1 MSDGNATDSHG
12 QYRPFWGEC
21 RNLTLP
27 KGPNYTK
34 YSWRE
39 NLAQNRKNVLMKRAH
54 RFAVLCGVALA
65 AVMIGSP
72 AKGQSPPTG
81 TPATPAKAPAPRK
94 LAPGVVESA
103 PRTAKRR
110 KRPARHDVVEQVT
123 INDKFNWAKD
133 VHVPQQRLGVGIQ
146 VQAHADDVV
155 DVPQPD
161 GKMQRKLIWYM
172 VYSVTN
178 PGKTMH
184 PVQQPDGTYKAEFV
198 DQPIRFVPV
207 FNLEVHH
214 RLDENSPED
223 VHFKKVYTDRL
234 IPVALGPIGTRE
246 DRNRRFF
253 NTTEVS
259 DGKIAVG
266 KTVWGI
272 VTWEDVDPRTKWFS
286 VYVKG
291 LTNAYRWI
299 DTPGE
304 FTKKDFGQ
312 PEILTGRRLERK
324 ILKLNFW
331 RPSDEYFENEREIRY
346 GVPGRVDYEW
356 IYR

>member
-1 MSDGNATDSHG
+1 
-12 QYRPFWGEC
+12 
-21 RNLTLP
+21 
-27 KGPNYTK
+27 
-34 YSWRE
+34 
-39 NLAQNRKNVLMKRAH
+39 
-54 RFAVLCGVALA
+54 
-65 AVMIGSP
+65 MIGSP

-94 LAPGVVESA
+94 LAPGVVESV
-103 PRTAKRR
+103 TTDR
-110 KRPARHDVVEQVT
+110 KEEEASSKHDVVELVT

-133 VHVPQQRLGVGIQ
+133 VTFHN
-146 VQAHADDVV
+146 DVWALEFKFKPMRMMWV

-312 PEILTGRRLERK
+312 PAKILKGRRLERK